1 MTDPA
6 PPEPEPVS
14 AELPPRDLEGEQLLD
29 RALIGI
35 AVLGVGAAAVAL
47 LTKGT
52 EAARSLALGAFFAA
66 VHLWSVSKSVRS
78 LIDIASSPLARLF
91 LLFRPIRFFLVLA
104 AAALVLV
111 AGLAAPLPFLL
122 GYTLL
127 VPAIVMAPF
136 VGKRATISR

>member
-6 PPEPEPVS
+6 PQAPAPPPPEP
-14 AELPPRDLEGEQLLD
+14 PPRDREGEQLLE
-29 RALIGI
+29 RALVGI
-35 AVLGVGAAAVAL
+35 AALGIGAAAVAL
-47 LTKGT
+47 FTKGT
-52 EAARSLALGAFFAA
+52 GAARSITLGAFFAG
-66 VHLWSVSKSVRS
+66 VHLWTVSKSVRS
-78 LIDIASSPLARLF
+78 LLDIASSPLARLF

-127 VPAIVMAPF
+127 VPAIVIAPYA
-136 VGKRATISR
+136 GKRANLSR